1 MNTPK
6 TAAGKAECAAK
17 GIKRPRLDDPNNNNE
32 DTEGT
37 DADAIVVIEDTGCSD
52 ADTVVVIEDTGSTG
66 SDVVVEDTIDL
77 TEVSEPPPPGAQ
89 VNAASDALAK
99 MHADLYFMGSWRDEV
114 RWTYDVRRGLRMGK
128 VGRELGDRA
137 FR

>member
-6 TAAGKAECAAK
+6 TAAEKAECAAK

-77 TEVSEPPPPGAQ
+77 TQDAEPPPPGAQ

>member
-6 TAAGKAECAAK
+6 TAAEKAECAAK

-37 DADAIVVIEDTGCSD
+37 DADAIVVIEDTGSTGSD
-52 ADTVVVIEDTGSTG
+52 AVVVIEDTGSTG

-77 TEVSEPPPPGAQ
+77 TQDPEPPPPGAQ
-89 VNAASDALAK
+89 VNAASDADALAK
-99 MHADLYFMGSWRDEV
+99 MHADLYFTGSWRDEV
-114 RWTYDVRRGLRMGK
+114 R
-128 VGRELGDRA
+128 
-137 FR
+137 

>member
-52 ADTVVVIEDTGSTG
+52 ADAVVVIEDTGSTGSDVVVVLEDTGSTG

-77 TEVSEPPPPGAQ
+77 TQVTEPPPPGAQ
-89 VNAASDALAK
+89 VIAASDPEALAK
-99 MHADLYFMGSWRDEV
+99 MHADLYFTGSWRNEV
-114 RWTYDVRRGLRMGK
+114 R
-128 VGRELGDRA
+128 
-137 FR
+137 

>member
-6 TAAGKAECAAK
+6 TAAEKAESAAK
-17 GIKRPRLDDPNNNNE
+17 GIKRPRLDDPNNNNNE

-52 ADTVVVIEDTGSTG
+52 ADTVVVIEDTGSIGSDVVVVLEDTGSTG

-77 TEVSEPPPPGAQ
+77 TQVTEPPPPGAQ
-89 VNAASDALAK
+89 VIAASDPEALAK
-99 MHADLYFMGSWRDEV
+99 MHADLYFTGSWRNEV
-114 RWTYDVRRGLRMGK
+114 R
-128 VGRELGDRA
+128 
-137 FR
+137 